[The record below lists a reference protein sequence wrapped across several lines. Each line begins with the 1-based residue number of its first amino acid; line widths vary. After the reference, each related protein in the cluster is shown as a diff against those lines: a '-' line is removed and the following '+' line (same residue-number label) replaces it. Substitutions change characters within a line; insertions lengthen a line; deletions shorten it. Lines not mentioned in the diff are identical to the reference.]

1 MCVSTVCVS
10 PPTPCPQVQGDNAE
24 ERDAGAVQRGDPE
37 MEQKMNRVLRG
48 CIESGG
54 GNPICSIHDQGAGGN
69 GTGTRGGD
77 TTHGGDIWGREMTTT
92 RL

>member
-1 MCVSTVCVS
+1 MSPRCVCP